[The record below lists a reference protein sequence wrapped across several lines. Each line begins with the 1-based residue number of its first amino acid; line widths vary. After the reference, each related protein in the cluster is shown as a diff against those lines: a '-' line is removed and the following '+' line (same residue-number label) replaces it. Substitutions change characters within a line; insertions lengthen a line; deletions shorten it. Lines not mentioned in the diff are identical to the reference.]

1 VENEHPKRPEWNIFM
16 YKKVCG
22 EIDTPQW
29 VGLGAVGKVKCGV
42 FVSASALAK
51 HLF

>member
-1 VENEHPKRPEWNIFM
+1 MEKIVGIE
-16 YKKVCG
+16 
-22 EIDTPQW
+22 EICRL
-29 VGLGAVGKVKCGV
+29 VVVLLGKIKCGV